1 MTDEVATNQL
11 NESNTMDL
19 GIWLLS
25 LLTSGRRLQMIIKT
39 APIAKHIINSSSVNQ
54 MRYLW
59 PCDLEL
65 REVEGSFCVARKC
78 VPVPWPVFVPVVAD
92 GARSLSSRSDSLPK
106 YGLMLFSSAIKRG

>member
-65 REVEGSFCVARKC
+65 REVEGSFCIS
-78 VPVPWPVFVPVVAD
+78 PVVD

>member
-1 MTDEVATNQL
+1 
-11 NESNTMDL
+11 
-19 GIWLLS
+19 
-25 LLTSGRRLQMIIKT
+25 MIIKT

-65 REVEGSFCVARKC
+65 REVEGSFCIS
-78 VPVPWPVFVPVVAD
+78 PVVD

-106 YGLMLFSSAIKRG
+106 YGLMLFSSAIREDDVALDLLFSLAIQERMMWR

>member
-1 MTDEVATNQL
+1 
-11 NESNTMDL
+11 
-19 GIWLLS
+19 
-25 LLTSGRRLQMIIKT
+25 MIIKT

-65 REVEGSFCVARKC
+65 REVEGSFCVALKC
-78 VPVPWPVFVPVVAD
+78 VPVPWPVLVPVVAD

-106 YGLMLFSSAIKRG
+106 YGLMLFSSAIREDDVALDLLFSLAIQERMMWR